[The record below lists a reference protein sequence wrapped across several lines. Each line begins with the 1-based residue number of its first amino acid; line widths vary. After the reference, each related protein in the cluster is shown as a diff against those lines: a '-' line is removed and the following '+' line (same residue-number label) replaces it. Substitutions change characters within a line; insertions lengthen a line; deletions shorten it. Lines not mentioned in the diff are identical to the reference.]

1 MTNSDTPT
9 GGFGARP
16 RVFRHNV
23 DQEGN
28 REKRGVG
35 REGERELDVFL
46 QMHANA
52 SVCVRYVMRPRV
64 RAYGGRE
71 TENLGVDLRVNLRRH
86 ASDACEEEHRL
97 KTPHR

>member
-46 QMHANA
+46 HMHTNA
-52 SVCVRYVMRPRV
+52 SVCVRYDEASRQSLR
-64 RAYGGRE
+64 RCE